1 MQIQTRLLKFLWT
14 GCCTPVAWGF
24 IFSFLLAGSACAEMP
39 EGQSIAFSTKGVD
52 IYADGSLVQDGEKY
66 ALVYVNRKATF
77 KGFLTGGQLA
87 DTTNN
92 VLVFVKGLAK
102 NGHCPQTNVH
112 IIDGLLAVGG
122 TFYVVLLDTRA
133 PDGTVGGENIVRGYG
148 VAGQTKGISA
158 GMVFPA
164 SGVAAGNRPDGATQ
178 SGSVALLPSGIAK
191 PVITGIEVVDGE
203 VRIRFTNTRGDVYYA
218 LESKDGTGIWMKP
231 GFDKYRK
238 GAAKAKDEVVVTA
251 PTEGDTKI
259 FKVTVPAVN

>member
-1 MQIQTRLLKFLWT
+1 MQIQTRALKFFWT
-14 GCCTPVAWGF
+14 ACCTRAAWAF
-24 IFSFLLAGSACAEMP
+24 ISSFLLAGAACAEMP

-52 IYADGSLVQDGEKY
+52 VYTDGSQVQDGEKY

-77 KGFLTGGQLA
+77 KGFLTGGQLV

-92 VLVFVKGLAK
+92 VLVFVKGLAT
-102 NGHCPQTNVH
+102 NGRCPQTNVH
-112 IIDGLLAVGG
+112 IVDGLLAAGG

-133 PDGTVGGENIVRGYG
+133 PDGTVGGENLVRGYG

-164 SGVAAGNRPDGATQ
+164 NGVAAGNRPDGSTQ
-178 SGSVALLPSGIAK
+178 SGSVALLPPGIAQ
-191 PVITGIEVVDGE
+191 PVITGIDVVDGE

-218 LESKDGTGIWMKP
+218 LEAKGGTGVWMKP
-231 GFDKYRK
+231 GFEKYRK
-238 GAAKAKDEVVVTA
+238 GASKEKDEVIVTA
-251 PTEGDTKI
+251 PTDGDTKL